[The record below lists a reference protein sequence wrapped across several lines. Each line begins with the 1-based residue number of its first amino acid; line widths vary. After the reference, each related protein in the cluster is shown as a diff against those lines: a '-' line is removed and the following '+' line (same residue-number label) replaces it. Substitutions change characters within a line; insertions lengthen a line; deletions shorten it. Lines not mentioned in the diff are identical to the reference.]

1 MTNSFDMAGTEFTTQ
16 GLACGMYV
24 ALARYVLHQCCEIRT
39 ISFYFL
45 AIFFDFPLYTYPAL
59 IVSLFAC
66 LYVSLYLSV
75 SQFLS
80 PSFSLFL
87 TLYLTHSVSL
97 SFYPTLSLNHSCVPN
112 VQQTHVPATGE
123 EVLYASRDIEIGEIF
138 KK

>member
-59 IVSLFAC
+59 IDSLFAC

-75 SQFLS
+75 FLS
-80 PSFSLFL
+80 ISLSFFFALSNSLSHSLCFSLFL
-87 TLYLTHSVSL
+87 SHSQLESQL
-97 SFYPTLSLNHSCVPN
+97 CAQCTANARTCD
-112 VQQTHVPATGE
+112 
-123 EVLYASRDIEIGEIF
+123 R
-138 KK
+138 

>member
-1 MTNSFDMAGTEFTTQ
+1 MAGTEFTTQ

-24 ALARYVLHQCCEIRT
+24 ALARYVLHQCSEIRT

-45 AIFFDFPLYTYPAL
+45 AIFFDFPLFTYPAL

-75 SQFLS
+75 SLSFFLALS
-80 PSFSLFL
+80 NSLS
-87 TLYLTHSVSL
+87 HSLCFSL

-123 EVLYASRDIEIGEIF
+123 EVLYASRETE
-138 KK
+138 